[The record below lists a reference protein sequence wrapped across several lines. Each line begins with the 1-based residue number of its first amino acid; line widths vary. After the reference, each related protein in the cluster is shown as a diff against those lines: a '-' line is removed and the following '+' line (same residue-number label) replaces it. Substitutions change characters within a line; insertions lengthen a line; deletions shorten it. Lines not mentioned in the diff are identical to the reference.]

1 MCGRLRRRN
10 NESRPRLA
18 RAGHRNSSSR
28 GPQAAGRAENFA
40 QEFTGNWASKCG
52 RMSGPTRA
60 ARSLTI
66 WCLLEGGDSRR
77 RLRCHAL
84 AFPLAGV
91 AVQLPPQPGLRAR
104 GGRYALTPR
113 PSPRGRG
120 ELSDSLSELS
130 VVRLRQIILR
140 QKTCIW
146 MVPRAQVIAAST
158 LENSGGLKC
167 LRLLGLDSTKPS
179 FAYHAT
185 NGRLSHASADNA
197 ATGAGQT
204 TCAQRSLVT
213 IFAAH

>member
-1 MCGRLRRRN
+1 
-10 NESRPRLA
+10 LA
-18 RAGHRNSSSR
+18 HVGHRNSSSR

-66 WCLLEGGDSRR
+66 WCLLGGGDSRR

-104 GGRYALTPR
+104 GGRYALTPN

-120 ELSDSLSELS
+120 ELSDSLSAEHRGQTFNINFRYCCHSLFVWGRFFAGTPVVSRDWPTSAIVTLRPGGRKLPEGRKTSPKNLLEIGPAS
-130 VVRLRQIILR
+130 VVGCQARR
-140 QKTCIW
+140 
-146 MVPRAQVIAAST
+146 
-158 LENSGGLKC
+158 
-167 LRLLGLDSTKPS
+167 
-179 FAYHAT
+179 
-185 NGRLSHASADNA
+185 GRLV
-197 ATGAGQT
+197 
-204 TCAQRSLVT
+204 L
-213 IFAAH
+213 

>member
-1 MCGRLRRRN
+1 MGHV
-10 NESRPRLA
+10 
-18 RAGHRNSSSR
+18 GHRSSSSR

-104 GGRYALTPR
+104 GGRYALTPG

-120 ELSDSLSELS
+120 ELSSLTLDT
-130 VVRLRQIILR
+130 RPPTLDTR
-140 QKTCIW
+140 
-146 MVPRAQVIAAST
+146 PST
-158 LENSGGLKC
+158 LDRYVCARKRAFAWQGGRKSLRRLHLKN
-167 LRLLGLDSTKPS
+167 RE
-179 FAYHAT
+179 A
-185 NGRLSHASADNA
+185 LSACGHW
-197 ATGAGQT
+197 
-204 TCAQRSLVT
+204 V
-213 IFAAH
+213 